1 VRATTL
7 RTITS
12 AMRQLHEDEGTAFIA
27 YWTEILIN
35 RVHHGAGYTAR

>member
-1 VRATTL
+1 MTL
-7 RTITS
+7 RTITL
-12 AMRQLHEDEGTAFIA
+12 AMRRIA

>member
-1 VRATTL
+1 MTL

-12 AMRQLHEDEGTAFIA
+12 AIRHEDEGKAFIA

-35 RVHHGAGYTAR
+35 RVRHGAGYTAR